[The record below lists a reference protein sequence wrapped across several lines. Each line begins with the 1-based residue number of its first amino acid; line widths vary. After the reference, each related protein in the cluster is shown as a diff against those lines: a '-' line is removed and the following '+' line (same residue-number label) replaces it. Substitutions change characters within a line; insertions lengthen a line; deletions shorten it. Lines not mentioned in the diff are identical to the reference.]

1 VRRNRTSIAANPVL
15 IGAATTLVVVVAVF
29 LAYNANN
36 GLPFVPTY
44 ELKADVPSAANLV
57 KGNEVRIGGARVG
70 VVDKIAPLR
79 HPNGAVTAL
88 LTMKLETRLDPLPK
102 DSSLI
107 IRPRSALGLK
117 FVEITE
123 GARKTADGKPTPG
136 FKAGDIVPLANARPR
151 PVEIDQVF
159 NVFNL
164 PTRRAAQTNLYE
176 FGNALAGRGVALN
189 GAIEALNPLLTNLV
203 PVMRNLSAPGTRLQ
217 DLFANIGR
225 TAAIVAPAAETQAQ
239 LFGNLDVTFT
249 ALAGV
254 ARPFIQDAISEGPST
269 LDVATASLRRQ
280 RPFLA
285 NSEGLFREL
294 RPGAAA
300 LRVAAPT
307 LADAL
312 RIGTPT
318 LIRSQALSRRLVPL
332 ARAIETFANE
342 PLVPLGVRRLTQLA
356 NSLNPT
362 LANLAPAQTVCNYV
376 TLWFRNVSSL
386 LSEGD
391 ANGTWQRFIIIATPQ
406 GPNNEGGPS
415 SAPANGPSLDNHLHV
430 NPYPNAAAPGQTKE
444 CEAANENYIAG
455 QTIIGNVP
463 GNQGTNT
470 EHTTASLR

>member
-70 VVDKIAPLR
+70 VVDAITPRR
-79 HPNGAVTAL
+79 HPNGSVTAL
-88 LTMKLETRLDPLPK
+88 LTMKLETRLNPLPK
-102 DSSLI
+102 DSAIL

-123 GARKTADGKPTPG
+123 GARKTPAGKPTPG
-136 FKAGDIVPLANARPR
+136 FKAGDIVPLANARPH

-159 NVFNL
+159 NVFDL
-164 PTRRAAQTNLYE
+164 PTRQGAQTNLYE

-189 GAIEALNPLLTNLV
+189 SAIEALNPLLTNLV
-203 PVMRNLSAPGTRLQ
+203 PVMRNLSAADTRLK
-217 DLFANIGR
+217 DFFANLGR
-225 TAAIVAPAAETQAQ
+225 TSETQAQ

-300 LRVAAPT
+300 LRIAAPT

-332 ARAIETFANE
+332 ARALETFANE
-342 PLVPLGVRRLTQLA
+342 PLVPLGVRRLTQLTD
-356 NSLNPT
+356 SLNPT

-376 TLWFRNVSSL
+376 SLWFRNVSSL

-415 SAPANGPSLDNHLHV
+415 SAPANGPTADNHLHT
-430 NPYPNAAAPGQTKE
+430 NPYPNTAAPGQTKE

-470 EHTTASLR
+470 EHTTVSLK